1 MLFFYIRKIFVHF
14 YNIRTKKCFKI
25 CIYAIFV
32 VTLHAFLET
41 SMNIIK
47 TPIEGLLVIEPQVF
61 KDARGYFVE
70 TYNEQRYR
78 EAGIDAQ
85 FVQDNQSCSSYGVV
99 RGLHFQRPPYTQ
111 AKLVCCTVGRVLD
124 VAVDLRKNSPTY
136 GQWYGVELSEENKRQ
151 FFIPKGFAHGF
162 SVLSN
167 QAIFTYKCDN
177 LYHPEADGGILLND
191 PDLAINW
198 QIPEELR
205 IISDKD
211 TKHPLLKDFD
221 NPF

>member
-1 MLFFYIRKIFVHF
+1 M
-14 YNIRTKKCFKI
+14 
-25 CIYAIFV
+25 
-32 VTLHAFLET
+32 HAFLT
-41 SMNIIK
+41 KIMNIIT
-47 TPIEGLLVIEPQVF
+47 TPIEGLLIIEPQVF

-70 TYNEQRYR
+70 TYNEKRYK
-78 EAGIDAQ
+78 EAGIDTV

-124 VAVDLRKNSPTY
+124 VAVDLRAGSKTY
-136 GQWYGVELSEENKRQ
+136 GQWFGVELTQENFRQ

-162 SVLSN
+162 SVLSE

-177 LYHPEADGGILLND
+177 LYHPEADGGLLLSD
-191 PDLAINW
+191 PELAIDW
-198 QIPEELR
+198 QVPEQLR

-211 TKHPLLKDFD
+211 KKHPLLNEFET
-221 NPF
+221 PFK

>member
-1 MLFFYIRKIFVHF
+1 MKIM
-14 YNIRTKKCFKI
+14 T
-25 CIYAIFV
+25 
-32 VTLHAFLET
+32 
-41 SMNIIK
+41 
-47 TPIEGLLVIEPQVF
+47 TPIAGLLVIEPQVF
-61 KDARGYFVE
+61 QDARGYFVE
-70 TYNEQRYR
+70 TYNADRYR
-78 EAGIDAQ
+78 AAGITAQ

-124 VAVDLRKNSPTY
+124 VAVDLRRDSRTF
-136 GQWYGVELSEENKRQ
+136 GQWYSVELSESNKRQ
-151 FFIPKGFAHGF
+151 FFIPRGFAHGF
-162 SVLSN
+162 SVLSD

-177 LYHPEADGGILLND
+177 LYHPESDGGVLLSD
-191 PDLAINW
+191 PDLGIDW

-211 TKHPLLKDFD
+211 TKHPLLKDLK